1 MKNIDILTNFK
12 QAHDEYFKLLLSTYP
27 TKLPITEQS
36 RFGDPHACEL
46 ATEAQACLIA
56 LGSSAQ
62 NRMLRLGFDLLYP
75 YNNIVDQYNWRS
87 KIISD
92 ETNFTTFASIAIR
105 IDSEIE
111 IIKRI
116 ILMECFENYDMASET
131 LFTQSKSRYTLTIS
145 PNVDP
150 GSNVKQLISD
160 GSPGHI
166 IKDADTEAI
175 NQIKEFEQ
183 KSNILSNLVTVATS
197 IKTLFL

>member
-1 MKNIDILTNFK
+1 MKKIDIVKNFK

-36 RFGDPHACEL
+36 RFGDPHTCEL
-46 ATEAQACLIA
+46 ATQAQACLIA

-62 NRMLRLGFDLLYP
+62 NRMIRLGFDLLYP

-92 ETNFTTFASIAIR
+92 DISFTTFASIAIR

-111 IIKRI
+111 IIKKVI
-116 ILMECFENYDMASET
+116 SMERFENYDTVPET
-131 LFTQSKSRYTLTIS
+131 LFTQSKSRYTLTTS
-145 PNVDP
+145 PNVDLDINIKP
-150 GSNVKQLISD
+150 LISD
-160 GSPGHI
+160 GSPDRI
-166 IKDADTEAI
+166 KKDADAEAI
-175 NQIKEFEQ
+175 NQIKNFEQ
-183 KSNILSNLVTVATS
+183 KSNILSNLATVATS

>member
-1 MKNIDILTNFK
+1 MKKIDIVKNFK

-36 RFGDPHACEL
+36 RFGDPHTCEL
-46 ATEAQACLIA
+46 ATETQACLIA

-62 NRMLRLGFDLLYP
+62 NRMIRLGFDLLYP

-92 ETNFTTFASIAIR
+92 DISFTTFASIAIR

-111 IIKRI
+111 IIKKVI
-116 ILMECFENYDMASET
+116 SMERFENYDAIPET
-131 LFTQSKSRYTLTIS
+131 FFTQSKSRYTLTTS
-145 PNVDP
+145 PNVDLDINIKP
-150 GSNVKQLISD
+150 LISD
-160 GSPGHI
+160 GSPDRI
-166 IKDADTEAI
+166 KKDADAEAI
-175 NQIKEFEQ
+175 NQIKNFEQ
-183 KSNILSNLVTVATS
+183 KSNILSNLATVATS